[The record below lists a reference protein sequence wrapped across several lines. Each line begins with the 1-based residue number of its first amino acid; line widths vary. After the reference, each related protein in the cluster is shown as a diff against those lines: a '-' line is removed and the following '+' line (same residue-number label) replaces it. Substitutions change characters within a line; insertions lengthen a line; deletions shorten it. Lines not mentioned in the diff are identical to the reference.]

1 MKPVIPVR
9 PANATMTPMMT
20 PSISF
25 AKKRISEMSSFDCSP
40 SREKALERRFLDYD
54 IGVDRS

>member
-1 MKPVIPVR
+1 
-9 PANATMTPMMT
+9 MTPMMT